1 MYKFNKVLVGLDH
14 SEMDE
19 QLIKAACKV
28 CQLSGSKEVYFV
40 NIVREFNFP
49 DELVREFPDI
59 IDKALQERKDR
70 IESAVNAHFQCTE
83 VNHHYIIEQ
92 GKPTR
97 FLMNFVS
104 KHKIDLMVLGRKN
117 EKSGGGVIV
126 TRLARRASCSLLVIP
141 KNSKLDFEKIL
152 VPSDFSSY
160 SKMAVE
166 KAIAFSKKSQ
176 HKPQIIIQNVF
187 QVPSGYHYTG
197 KTYDEFSGIMKA
209 NAEKDYAV
217 FSSDFNFGDMPYK
230 VIYSLDKEDDVIA
243 TIYNKAKSIHA
254 DLIIIGAKGRNA
266 TTAIFIG
273 SSAEKLINLDKEIP
287 LLVVRPKGKTAGLV
301 EYLKEL

>member
-1 MYKFNKVLVGLDH
+1 MRDYFTMYKFNKVLVGLDN
-14 SEMDE
+14 SEMDV
-19 QLIKAACKV
+19 QLIKAACKI

-40 NIVREFNFP
+40 NIVREFNYP
-49 DELVREFPDI
+49 DELVKEFPDI
-59 IDKALQERKDR
+59 IDKALDERKSQ
-70 IESAVNAHFQCTE
+70 IEANVNEHFQCDVT
-83 VNHHYIIEQ
+83 HHYIIEQ

-97 FLMNFVS
+97 FLMGFVA

-117 EKSGGGVIV
+117 VII
-126 TRLARRASCSLLVIP
+126 TRLARRASCSMMVIP

-152 VPSDFSSY
+152 VPSDFSTY

-166 KAIAFSKKSQ
+166 KAIVLAKKSTK
-176 HKPQIIIQNVF
+176 KPQIIIQNVF

-197 KTYDEFSGIMKA
+197 KTYDEFAGIMKA
-209 NAEKDYAV
+209 NAEKDYAA
-217 FSSDFNFGDMPYK
+217 FSSDFNFGNLPVK
-230 VIYSLDKEDDVIA
+230 VVYSIDKEDDVIA
-243 TIYNKAKSIHA
+243 TIYHKAKNMHA

-273 SSAEKLINLDKEIP
+273 SSAEKLVHLDKDIP